1 MKGTKQT
8 LTGGKIMTTIT
19 TNLMADTVISLEEMK
34 QAEIAHVLENS
45 SVLLADTVI
54 DLIKEIEEKYAY

>member
-1 MKGTKQT
+1 
-8 LTGGKIMTTIT
+8 
-19 TNLMADTVISLEEMK
+19 MADTVISLEEMK
-34 QAEIAHVLENS
+34 QAEINHVLENS